1 MAKKSTSEEDP
12 KGPGVTVAEA
22 DDPGIELSVLDQQDE
37 DLLTRAGEREERVEP
52 SEEEAEADAVKPKV
66 EAKAKPKAE
75 PAKEEPKPEPIKA
88 EAEVPPEKHKLTPI
102 ERAERDKRKA
112 ALAKWQASEEEAD
125 RLRARI
131 TQLQQERKVGEVKV
145 APERL
150 AALKE
155 RLKATLKDAADL
167 EVVAQRAV
175 EESLGEATFLVQERD
190 KQWQE
195 QVNQL
200 QAQHKFSNSWLGARI
215 THKDFDAVVIQ
226 SGLYADIV
234 ERADGTCA
242 NPYLFKRI
250 YLAADPGE
258 EAYQLALGK
267 MEAAAARNGEPGDET
282 EPGKSAP
289 RAESEPEKSVKPAV
303 KADLE
308 GEEAAERRGARKVIE
323 QVETNARKPRGIA
336 GLKTATGPKT
346 QWTKGDLDKLSKE
359 NPARY
364 QELLTRFPQLE
375 RYHLSD

>member
-1 MAKKSTSEEDP
+1 MAKKSTSDEDP
-12 KGPGVTVAEA
+12 KGPGAAVVEAE
-22 DDPGIELSVLDQQDE
+22 DPGIELPVLDQQDE

-52 SEEEAEADAVKPKV
+52 SEEEAEAETTKPKG
-66 EAKAKPKAE
+66 EAKAKPKVE
-75 PAKEEPKPEPIKA
+75 PAKEAPTPEPVKA
-88 EAEVPPEKHKLTPI
+88 EAEVPEKHKLTPI

-131 TQLQQERKVGEVKV
+131 SQLQQERRVGEVKV

-150 AALKE
+150 AALKA
-155 RLKATLKDAADL
+155 RLKATLKDAAELD
-167 EVVAQRAV
+167 VVAERAV
-175 EESLGEATFLVQERD
+175 EESLGEATYLVQERD

-195 QVNQL
+195 QVSQL

-215 THKDFDAVVIQ
+215 THKDFDQVVIQ

-267 MEAAAARNGEPGDET
+267 MEAAAARNGEPGDDT
-282 EPGKSAP
+282 ESGTSAP
-289 RAESEPEKSVKPAV
+289 RAESEPDKPVKHAA
-303 KADLE
+303 KAEPE
-308 GEEAAERRGARKVIE
+308 GDEAAERRGARKVIE
-323 QVETNARKPRGIA
+323 QVETIAKKPRGIA
-336 GLKTATGPKT
+336 GLKPATGPKT
-346 QWTKGDLDKLSKE
+346 QWTKGDLDKLMRD

-364 QELLTRFPQLE
+364 QELVSRFPQLE